1 MPLEEDKIREELK
14 DLFEKGLAREVCLQ
28 VTPSAQD
35 SEESADLAE
44 FVKDLATLSDKLK
57 VEVLEPASN
66 EGPMLTVGGNL
77 GYDIV
82 FMGAPAGLEIQS
94 LIKVILLT
102 SQGED
107 AVQGNLKDLAKK
119 IAQKHEIEV
128 FVSAKCSDCPM
139 PVFYLLSTAVANPEK
154 VSARIIM
161 TSSFPLLSKE
171 REVKHLP
178 TFFTDGKKAPIE
190 TDKISIG
197 LYFEYIKG
205 LCA

>member
-14 DLFEKGLAREVCLQ
+14 DLFEKGLTREVCLQ

-35 SEESADLAE
+35 SEESADLVE
-44 FVKDLATLSDKLK
+44 FVKDLATLSNKLK
-57 VEVLEPASN
+57 VETFEPVST
-66 EGPMLTVGGNL
+66 EGPMLTVGANL

-94 LIKVILLT
+94 LIKAILLT

-107 AVQGNLKDLAKK
+107 AVQGNLRDLAKK
-119 IAQKHEIEV
+119 IAEKHEIEV

-139 PVFYLLSTAVANPEK
+139 PVFYLLSTAVANPQK

-161 TSSFPLLSKE
+161 TSSFPLLTKE

>member
-1 MPLEEDKIREELK
+1 MPLEEEKIRKELK
-14 DLFEKGLAREVCLQ
+14 DLFEKGLIREVSLQ
-28 VTPSAQD
+28 ISPSIQD
-35 SEESADLAE
+35 SEESADLAG
-44 FVKDLATLSDKLK
+44 FIKDLATLSEKLT
-57 VEVLEPASN
+57 VEVLEPAQS
-66 EGPMLTVGGNL
+66 EGPILTVGANL
-77 GYDIV
+77 GYDIA

-94 LIKVILLT
+94 LIKSILLT

-107 AVQGNLKDLAKK
+107 AVQGNLRDLAKK
-119 IAQKHEIEV
+119 ISEKREIEV

-139 PVFYLLSTAVANPEK
+139 PVFYLLSTAIANPEK

-161 TSSFPLLSKE
+161 TSSFSVLTKE

-205 LCA
+205 LCG

>member
-1 MPLEEDKIREELK
+1 MPLEEEKIREELK
-14 DLFEKGLAREVCLQ
+14 DLFEKGLARDVCLQ
-28 VTPSAQD
+28 VTPSALD
-35 SEESADLAE
+35 SEESADLTD
-44 FVKDLATLSDKLK
+44 FVKDLAALSDKLT
-57 VEVLEPASN
+57 VEVLEPAQN
-66 EGPMLTVGGNL
+66 EGPMLSVGDNL
-77 GYDIV
+77 GYNIV

-94 LIKVILLT
+94 LIKSILLT

-107 AVQGNLKDLAKK
+107 AVQGNLRDLAKK
-119 IAQKHEIEV
+119 ISEKHEIDV

-161 TSSFPLLSKE
+161 TSSLPVLTKE

>member
-1 MPLEEDKIREELK
+1 MPLEEDKIREELR

-35 SEESADLAE
+35 SEESADLVE
-44 FVKDLATLSDKLK
+44 FVKDLATLSNKLK
-57 VEVLEPASN
+57 VETFEPAST
-66 EGPMLTVGGNL
+66 EGPMLSVGADL
-77 GYDIV
+77 GYDIA

-94 LIKVILLT
+94 LIKSILLT

-107 AVQGNLKDLAKK
+107 AVQGNLRDLAKK
-119 IAQKHEIEV
+119 IAEKHEIEV

-139 PVFYLLSTAVANPEK
+139 PVFYLLSTAVANPQK

-161 TSSFPLLSKE
+161 TSSFPLLTKE

>member
-14 DLFEKGLAREVCLQ
+14 DLFEKGLTREVCLQ

-35 SEESADLAE
+35 SEESADLVE
-44 FVKDLATLSDKLK
+44 FVKDLATLSNKLK
-57 VEVLEPASN
+57 VETLEPVST
-66 EGPMLTVGGNL
+66 EGPMLTVGANL

-94 LIKVILLT
+94 LIKAILLT

-107 AVQGNLKDLAKK
+107 AVQGNLRDLAKK
-119 IAQKHEIEV
+119 IAEKHEIEV

-139 PVFYLLSTAVANPEK
+139 PVFYLLSTAVANPQK

-161 TSSFPLLSKE
+161 TSSFPLLTKE

>member
-1 MPLEEDKIREELK
+1 MPLEEDKIREELR

-35 SEESADLAE
+35 SEESADLVE
-44 FVKDLATLSDKLK
+44 FVKDLATLSNKLK
-57 VEVLEPASN
+57 VETLEPAST
-66 EGPMLTVGGNL
+66 EGPMLTVGANL

-94 LIKVILLT
+94 LIKAILLT

-107 AVQGNLKDLAKK
+107 AVQGNLRDLAKK
-119 IAQKHEIEV
+119 IAEKHEIEV

-139 PVFYLLSTAVANPEK
+139 PVFYLLSTAVANPQK

-161 TSSFPLLSKE
+161 TSSFPLLTKE

>member
-1 MPLEEDKIREELK
+1 MPSEEDKIREELK
-14 DLFEKGLAREVCLQ
+14 DLFEKGLARDVSLR
-28 VTPSAQD
+28 VTPSGQD
-35 SEESADLAE
+35 SEESTDLTE
-44 FVKDLATLSDKLK
+44 FIKDMATLSGKLK
-57 VEVLEPASN
+57 VEVLEPARS

-77 GYDIV
+77 GYSIV

-94 LIKVILLT
+94 LIKAILLT

-107 AVQGNLKDLAKK
+107 TVQGNLKDVAKK
-119 IAQKHEIEV
+119 ITEKHEIEV

-161 TSSFPLLSKE
+161 TSSFPSLTKE

>member
-1 MPLEEDKIREELK
+1 MPLEEDKIREELR
-14 DLFEKGLAREVCLQ
+14 DLFEKGLAREVSLQ

-44 FVKDLATLSDKLK
+44 FVKDLATLSGKLK
-57 VEVLEPASN
+57 VEVLEPVST

-94 LIKVILLT
+94 LIKAILLT

-171 REVKHLP
+171 REIKHLP

>member
-1 MPLEEDKIREELK
+1 MPLEEDKIREELR

-35 SEESADLAE
+35 SEESADLTE
-44 FVKDLATLSDKLK
+44 FIGDLATLSDKLK
-57 VEVLEPASN
+57 VEVLEPAQI
-66 EGPMLTVGGNL
+66 EGPMLTVGCNL
-77 GYDIV
+77 GYNIV

-94 LIKVILLT
+94 LIKAILLT

-107 AVQGNLKDLAKK
+107 AVQGNLRDIAKK
-119 IAQKHEIEV
+119 IAEKREIEV

-139 PVFYLLSTAVANPEK
+139 PVFYLLSTAVANPQK
-154 VSARIIM
+154 VSAKIIM
-161 TSSFPLLSKE
+161 TSSFPLLTKE

-178 TFFTDGKKAPIE
+178 TFFTDGEKAPIE